1 MVVLKGQAEKKA
13 LKKNMKDETY
23 RKNAHQQAKKAK
35 ARLKKMPTY
44 VGTGGINKQ
53 QIK

>member
-1 MVVLKGQAEKKA
+1 MVVLKGEREMKA
-13 LKKNMKDETY
+13 FKKNMKDETY
-23 RKNAHQQAKKAK
+23 RKNAHKRAQKTK
-35 ARLKKMPTY
+35 ARLNKNPKY